1 MSILVIEEAAE
12 AAEWAQQLRAE
23 LPGAEIRVWP
33 DVPDP
38 EAVEMAVVWDD
49 LDALAGLSNLSAVVV
64 LGAGV
69 DHLLGRL
76 DAMPEGVT
84 CLRIVDDSIRAQ
96 MVEWVLLALVTHTRR
111 WDDYRAQQRAG
122 SYEELPVPVPP
133 DLVVGILG
141 FGVLGRATGEL
152 LRDIG
157 YRVRA
162 WSGSAKRAEGIEC
175 FAGDEAL
182 GAFLSACDVVVCM
195 LPLTTETEG
204 LLATYAILLP
214 ISMDLGK
221 YLPPMMAAQLGGMA
235 GELLGGGDAG
245 FAVPPI
251 PEPAESIQWLRHVAE
266 LRGDDLVWAGDMSL
280 DDIQAAMRLTTEA
293 VHEYGLL
300 HKRYLDGNPAP
311 TADAPAPES
320 AELGAD
326 VQHVLYQLM
335 SDRDRLAEL
344 SRLVGQM
351 RFGLESHDDAAIRIA
366 DASLGAL
373 AESLDARYWA
383 NRVRV
388 AAQDPSDSATRLAQL
403 YVERCYKL
411 LDEDFSAVDAL
422 EKEIARLSG
431 GAPPREDLRG

>member
-1 MSILVIEEAAE
+1 MRGRMEDGGLN
-12 AAEWAQQLRAE
+12 LTF
-23 LPGAEIRVWP
+23 EI
-33 DVPDP
+33 
-38 EAVEMAVVWDD
+38 
-49 LDALAGLSNLSAVVV
+49 
-64 LGAGV
+64 
-69 DHLLGRL
+69 
-76 DAMPEGVT
+76 
-84 CLRIVDDSIRAQ
+84 
-96 MVEWVLLALVTHTRR
+96 
-111 WDDYRAQQRAG
+111 
-122 SYEELPVPVPP
+122 
-133 DLVVGILG
+133 
-141 FGVLGRATGEL
+141 
-152 LRDIG
+152 
-157 YRVRA
+157 
-162 WSGSAKRAEGIEC
+162 
-175 FAGDEAL
+175 GDEQRPKGHAVL
-182 GAFLSACDVVVCM
+182 YFGA
-195 LPLTTETEG
+195 PNTG

-311 TADAPAPES
+311 AADAPAPES

-351 RFGLESHDDAAIRIA
+351 RFGLESHDDAAIRSA